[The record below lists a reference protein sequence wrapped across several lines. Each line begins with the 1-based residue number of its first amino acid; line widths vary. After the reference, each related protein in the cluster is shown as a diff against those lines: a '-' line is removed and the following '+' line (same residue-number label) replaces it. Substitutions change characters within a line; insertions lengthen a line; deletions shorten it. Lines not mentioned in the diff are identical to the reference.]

1 MVFGKKVDKTIVV
14 DLILNTVKIYS
25 KYYSVSVQY
34 YSKLLEIIWYN
45 CYGNTTTSNINKLAN
60 LLHYFQTK

>member
-25 KYYSVSVQY
+25 KYYCVSVQY
-34 YSKLLEIIWYN
+34 YSKLLELIWYN
-45 CYGNTTTSNINKLAN
+45 CYDNTTTTVI
-60 LLHYFQTK
+60 